1 MIKSNENS
9 LIHLLAATCDHIKDN
24 LIRDRKFYMLNNV
37 SVTCLYFLCA
47 LSVAWCIC
55 MNVNDWLTQEY
66 YDLLKEVSLSKVY
79 DLYRFNKSVWLI
91 SI

>member
-47 LSVAWCIC
+47 LSVA
-55 MNVNDWLTQEY
+55 
-66 YDLLKEVSLSKVY
+66 
-79 DLYRFNKSVWLI
+79 
-91 SI
+91 